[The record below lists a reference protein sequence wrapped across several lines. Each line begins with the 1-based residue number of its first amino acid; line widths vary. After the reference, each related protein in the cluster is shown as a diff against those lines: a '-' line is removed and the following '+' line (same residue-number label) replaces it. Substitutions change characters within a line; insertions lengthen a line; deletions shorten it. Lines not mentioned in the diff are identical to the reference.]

1 MDGIAVQAQD
11 LAIPLIAPVSCRV
24 GIGQSVDRFSLFLL
38 PDLLALLFISD
49 DKVNIGLLVAVEH
62 FGSEG
67 IRFDGSFIPSLSV
80 EIILDRLGGKFA
92 SAPRV
97 KLVACHH
104 QLVVVHPADIRFSNI
119 IGITVRQQILTVHCL
134 AVPLTHSPCGRSLFP
149 RTSRN
154 AVSLNCKCRDSRCA
168 RRNHDRRKRGCKS
181 YIHLFHLFPL
191 RIIFSRTVSFRP
203 VMNDLLLH

>member
-80 EIILDRLGGKFA
+80 EIILDRLGGEFA
-92 SAPRV
+92 SAPRI

-191 RIIFSRTVSFRP
+191 RILYSHARSLF
-203 VMNDLLLH
+203 DL